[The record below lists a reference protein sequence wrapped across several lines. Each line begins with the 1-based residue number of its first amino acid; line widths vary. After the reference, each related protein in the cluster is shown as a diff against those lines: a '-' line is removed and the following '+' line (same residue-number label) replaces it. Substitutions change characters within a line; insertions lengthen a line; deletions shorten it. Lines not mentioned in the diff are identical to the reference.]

1 MAIGKEKERRPM
13 LAPEREAVRSSP
25 KEALK
30 AGKEVRE
37 QIRQERPARPEAG
50 VVSRASEA
58 PSGRLR
64 QGLQTAGQAATAPLQ
79 SRAEGQA
86 MREEAEEEEVYPEG
100 SRGWRLG
107 RLNLALPD
115 LSE

>member
-1 MAIGKEKERRPM
+1 MAIEKERRPM
-13 LAPEREAVRSSP
+13 VTPERAAVRSSP
-25 KEALK
+25 KDALK
-30 AGKEVRE
+30 AGKGVRE

-86 MREEAEEEEVYPEG
+86 MREEEEEEEEAYPEG
-100 SRGWRLG
+100 SRGWQLG
-107 RLNLALPD
+107 RLNLALPN